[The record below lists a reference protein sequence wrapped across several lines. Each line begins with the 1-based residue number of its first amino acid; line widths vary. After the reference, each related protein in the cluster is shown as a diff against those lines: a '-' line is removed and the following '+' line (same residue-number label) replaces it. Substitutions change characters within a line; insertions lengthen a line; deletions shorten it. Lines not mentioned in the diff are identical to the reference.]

1 MLITTPQNPLT
12 QLTQL
17 LAPTG
22 NRSMDHAKLHWAI
35 IALAPLLTSTGMFLT
50 QYQTEDGARLV
61 ASPSQTFPS
70 QTSPA
75 TPPYTEFTDVDT
87 PSSTSTSTSSSTSH
101 GDEEE

>member
-1 MLITTPQNPLT
+1 MLIATPQNP
-12 QLTQL
+12 LTQL

-50 QYQTEDGARLV
+50 QYQTENGARLV
-61 ASPSQTFPS
+61 ASPSQTFPAND
-70 QTSPA
+70 QC
-75 TPPYTEFTDVDT
+75 TEFTDVDAT
-87 PSSTSTSTSSSTSH
+87 SSTSTSTSSSTSH